1 MISPSAV
8 LEVNLKNIIYNYKY
22 LSSLNNNQYTGAT
35 IKANAYGL
43 GDKKIIKILYKY
55 GCRHFFVA
63 TLDEALKLRE
73 TFKYGYLYVLN
84 GINQIDINSYLNKKK
99 IIPIVNSIQ
108 NLEEIK
114 SLKINIQ
121 IGIHIDTGI
130 NRLGI
135 PIDDLNKFKNNKKI
149 IITLV
154 LSHFASADEK
164 NNPYNFHGD
173 LLWTKCTSI

>member
-22 LSSLNNNQYTGAT
+22 LSSLNNNQ
-35 IKANAYGL
+35 YGL

-121 IGIHIDTGI
+121 IGIHI
-130 NRLGI
+130 
-135 PIDDLNKFKNNKKI
+135 
-149 IITLV
+149 
-154 LSHFASADEK
+154 
-164 NNPYNFHGD
+164 
-173 LLWTKCTSI
+173 